1 MISEQVTLLN
11 VTLTLERN
19 PQSLRL
25 RKLLFRLCWQE
36 WENNPERLLSV
47 AAGDL
52 IMTALSVAP
61 TLEML
66 NAQLTEIVDT
76 LNKADTYR
84 PLAQTLINEFGPLY
98 HQADRSAQAAVELVP
113 VPNHLWF
120 KLRLDIIRYC
130 NSLRLKILIFSVL
143 YHSFSHKPADWQ
155 ELRGCV
161 LTDLLEQLFHH
172 YDDYPTL
179 KSQVIS
185 VAKALD
191 PMDEYLVVSDRLLRA
206 MAPIYD
212 RYVHPSQPP
221 EEEPYTVIVSHRVP
235 ANSNSY
241 DQQDDAT
248 AMVQPPH
255 PLSPEDQED
264 ATMMMFGSP
273 LQDTPYGR

>member
-11 VTLTLERN
+11 ATLALEQH

-47 AAGDL
+47 SAADL
-52 IMTALSVAP
+52 IMTVLTVLP

-66 NAQLTEIVDT
+66 NAQLTEIVNT

-84 PLAQTLINEFGPLY
+84 PLAETLINELGPLY
-98 HQADRSAQAAVELVP
+98 HQAVRSSQPAVELVP

-130 NSLRLKILIFSVL
+130 NSLQLKILIFSVL
-143 YHSFSHKPADWQ
+143 YHPFSYKPTDWQ

-172 YDDYPTL
+172 YDDYPPL
-179 KSQVIS
+179 KFQVIR
-185 VAKALD
+185 VAKILEPTED
-191 PMDEYLVVSDRLLRA
+191 YLVVGDRLLRA
-206 MAPIYD
+206 MAPIYE

-221 EEEPYTVIVSHRVP
+221 EEEPYTEISDNGVS
-235 ANSNSY
+235 ATSNFH
-241 DQQDDAT
+241 DQHDQDDAT
-248 AMVQPPH
+248 SIVYPP
-255 PLSPEDQED
+255 P
-264 ATMMMFGSP
+264 
-273 LQDTPYGR
+273 